1 MHDLVIHNNQFSK
14 GNLLSLAY
22 WINRK
27 YNAKFRVRIS
37 AFATKIVDL
46 KCMPFAMH
54 VGVTY
59 LWKTLDLTIN
69 IVQPLR
75 KKKHLYFSCQNYL
88 SQLKTARYE
97 FVPASQVP
105 AGFLQQ
111 KKHKFGAGFKGNL
124 LNRKKGGDDSD
135 DSSEEE
141 APKKKKSKKKHESS
155 SSDEEEKKE
164 EEEKR
169 KKKEE
174 KKKKKEKEKEAA
186 KTVDVSSNCLNI
198 E

>member
-1 MHDLVIHNNQFSK
+1 MGRCCGFPSRNTFQCALMMRFGWIKILRTTLWNTLVPNAVIVFSQSRGLNKDECVFVLKSQKITIPNFCYYSLHDLVIHNNQFSK

-75 KKKHLYFSCQNYL
+75 KKKHLYFSCKNYL
-88 SQLKTARYE
+88 S
-97 FVPASQVP
+97 
-105 AGFLQQ
+105 
-111 KKHKFGAGFKGNL
+111 
-124 LNRKKGGDDSD
+124 
-135 DSSEEE
+135 
-141 APKKKKSKKKHESS
+141 
-155 SSDEEEKKE
+155 
-164 EEEKR
+164 
-169 KKKEE
+169 
-174 KKKKKEKEKEAA
+174 
-186 KTVDVSSNCLNI
+186 
-198 E
+198 